1 MSDLDQKFFNEVSQ
15 AIQND
20 DNSKLSSLFEQETPE
35 EEQPVEELPAEEPE
49 EDTQEEDNEQPAE
62 EAGDEQETE
71 QQEEDPLAVLRA
83 EIESLKKGQ
92 HEIKSQS
99 GRVSSLQRRLAE
111 YDKKLAEIDKATSSQ
126 ASTKVKPEIAEALK
140 ELQETDPVLAK
151 TIQDVMEKA
160 LGGVDAEIHTKE
172 RERIAA
178 LRDMDYQA
186 YQEEQKEILL
196 SRVPNA
202 PQVFQ
207 AESWS
212 KWKQSQ
218 PKHVLDLAQSDD
230 AEAVLMALDIYKK
243 DMLAQN
249 PDLGQTAKQPVVVDE
264 RATKVEEERK
274 RKQHGAVNLDSGKAP
289 SRTKLPNN
297 PEALF
302 KQDFDNI
309 MKEITGK

>member
-1 MSDLDQKFFNEVSQ
+1 MSDLNQKFFNEVSQ

-20 DNSKLSSLFEQETPE
+20 DSSKLSSLFEQETPE

-49 EDTQEEDNEQPAE
+49 VEVQEEDNEQPAE

-71 QQEEDPLAVLRA
+71 QQEEDPLAALRA

-160 LGGVDAEIHTKE
+160 LGGVDAEINTKE

-178 LRDMDYQA
+178 LRDMDYQT

-249 PDLGQTAKQPVVVDE
+249 PELGQPAKQSVVVDE
-264 RATKVEEERK
+264 RANKVEEERK

-302 KQDFDNI
+302 KQDFENI